1 MSRRLITARTGIF
14 VAGTIAVMGCRAPE
28 QIAVVDDER
37 PTRVET
43 HWTESHEWFVE
54 HPLLVQGESA
64 EFAAH
69 LTSLADFRAIEVGR
83 LEVALLDASGMER
96 QRVVAETIARPG
108 IFLPVITPD
117 WTGNGRLVLSYHAPD
132 GATDQVG
139 WDVRVA
145 ASAADLGSLPPT
157 PDGIGFL
164 KEQQW
169 RIPFTTV
176 SVSPTAI
183 RDTLI
188 LPATIESH
196 ERFTA
201 AVVPPGPGIFRAAEA
216 GLAGPG
222 TPVRSGQVL
231 GYLHPSLS
239 VGDDW
244 SSLRSA
250 LVRARNDATEAGH
263 ERDRA
268 ERLVAAGAVPRR
280 RLAEARSALDNAE
293 ARLETVAARVDVL
306 ENLGSG
312 TSGPLALMAP
322 MSGIVAQVMVTNGE
336 PVDAERV
343 LFRIVDLEHLVV
355 RVEVPEPELVRLL
368 AAIAEGNTVRAIV
381 RPGGARNA
389 IPRPED
395 WIVAGRLLDIGTEVD
410 AATRTAPFRY
420 ELSGAGDRLRPGMS
434 AEAQLQIG
442 GTRQALTVPSSS
454 VIDLAGVSVV
464 YVQLGG
470 ETFEERVVVTGVLNG
485 DVIEIVSGLSPGDHV
500 VTVGAYLVR
509 LAALSPDA
517 APAHSH

>member
-1 MSRRLITARTGIF
+1 MSSQWITAPTWCL
-14 VAGTIAVMGCRAPE
+14 VACATVVVGCRAPE
-28 QIAVVDDER
+28 QVVVVEEER
-37 PTRVET
+37 PARVET
-43 HWTESHEWFVE
+43 LWTESHEWFVE

-69 LTSLADFRAIEVGR
+69 LTSIADFRAIEVGR
-83 LEVALLDASGMER
+83 LEVELRDAAGTQR
-96 QRVVAETIARPG
+96 QRVVAQTVARSG

-117 WTGNGRLVLSYHAPD
+117 WTGDGRLELSYYAPD
-132 GATDQVG
+132 GAIDQVG

-145 ASAADLGSLPPT
+145 ASAADLGGVPPE
-157 PDGIGFL
+157 PDGISFL

-169 RIPFTTV
+169 RIPFATV
-176 SVSPTAI
+176 SVGSMAI

-188 LPATIESH
+188 LPATIERH
-196 ERFTA
+196 EQFTA
-201 AVVPPGPGIFRAAEA
+201 AVVPPGPGIFRAAEG
-216 GLAGPG
+216 GLPGPG
-222 TPVRSGQVL
+222 TAVRAGQLL
-231 GYLHPSLS
+231 GYLQPSLT
-239 VGDDW
+239 VGADW
-244 SSLRSA
+244 SSLRSE

-280 RLAEARSALDNAE
+280 RLIEAQSAFDNAE
-293 ARLETVAARVDVL
+293 ARLEAVAARVTVL
-306 ENLGSG
+306 ESFGAGAAG
-312 TSGPLALMAP
+312 TLALVAP
-322 MSGIVAQVMVTNGE
+322 MSGIVAQVGVTNGE
-336 PVDAERV
+336 PVDAEHV

-368 AAIAEGNTVRAIV
+368 ATIADGKAIGASV
-381 RPGGARNA
+381 RPAGVRNA
-389 IPRPED
+389 VPRPED
-395 WIVAGRLLDIGTEVD
+395 WIVAGRLLDVGTEVD

-434 AEAQLQIG
+434 AEVQVRVG
-442 GTRQALTVPSSS
+442 EMRQALTVPARA

-470 ETFEERVVVTGVLNG
+470 ELFEERVVTTGAVNG
-485 DVIEIVSGLSPGDHV
+485 EVIEIVSGLSPGDHV
-500 VTVGAYLVR
+500 VTVGAYQVR